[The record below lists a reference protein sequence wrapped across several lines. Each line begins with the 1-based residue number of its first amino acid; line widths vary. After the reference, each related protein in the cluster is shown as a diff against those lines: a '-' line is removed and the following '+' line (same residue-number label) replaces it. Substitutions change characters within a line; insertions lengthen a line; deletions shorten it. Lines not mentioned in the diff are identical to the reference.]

1 MAYILYISNK
11 EAVNPFYEDAWY
23 QLANELNIGKDLFRF
38 LLLKGTADSI
48 PTELIKSDCK
58 AVIINWMGQNDD
70 KRLLAVFDLAK
81 VKQIPVMSC
90 YTFACLPAG
99 YLIDDAV
106 KSRIADYLRSN
117 GAANTKNLFLFV
129 LAEFLHLNLVYTAPK
144 ELPWAGIYLPGEDVL
159 AKEEYY
165 EKHYDPAKPTVVV
178 HFPREHWVWGQLAY
192 VDMLVDELRKLGCN
206 ALPIFSHWNR
216 NKEQGIPAF
225 EENFNTFA
233 KLGGKVIPSALINCL
248 WFSLTVGRD
257 IDDRELLKNIN
268 IPIIQGEIL
277 LQDINEW
284 QNSRWGLEDNEIQ
297 ANIVMPEFDGVIHGV
312 PIAGRQRIN
321 SMIRL
326 VPIKHNITL
335 LALKAFNWARLKQKK
350 NTEKHVALI
359 FHNYPAGNATI
370 GTAMALDSL
379 RSGEIILQAL
389 KEKGYE
395 TGELPQSKGW
405 LAERILSSFTN
416 EISFFKKNSE
426 IAGDYPIYKYA
437 KWYDNLLAKNKNHI
451 TDSWGEAPGKEFIAD
466 TGESFKIAG
475 FIQGNIFVSVQPPRI
490 AHGCLVKSFHNG
502 DIPPTHYY
510 LAYYRWL
517 AEGFKADAVIHL
529 GTHGTLEWLPG
540 KSTGLSNDSYPYLA
554 IDALPNLYPY
564 LISITCEGLQA
575 KRRGAAVL
583 IDHLPAPCEESGLYG
598 NMLEVNSLVDQYLE
612 AYPLGSPMLSKLES
626 VITSKLESPACD
638 WFDGLKPEKT
648 FYQQMEDLHL
658 FLEKISAGQ
667 CRTGLHVLGEIP
679 AGKDLEALLKSV
691 NQGNDELN
699 EGIIEKLVQTPREI
713 TNILAGLSGNYIESG
728 LSGAPTTGMLDC
740 LPSGKNFYGVD
751 PRLLPSPA
759 AWLMGKDLAEQ
770 VIQLY
775 IQEESKYPERIAMI
789 LWSGTNMR
797 TKGCDI
803 AQAMALIGIEP
814 VWSPNGRINGMKVIP
829 LDELR
834 RPRID
839 VVCRISGMYRD
850 SLYPTVEYLDACIK
864 KAMAL
869 EEDVESNYLRK
880 HLAQDAKEFAGEE
893 ISALSSR
900 IFGSAP
906 GTYGAGV
913 NLTIEGRCWQSI
925 DDLRDVFVSW
935 GSYAYGK
942 QQRGQF
948 LPDIFSSQLSKVDV
962 TVKNE
967 DHYEVTMLES
977 DDYNAFHGGL
987 IAAVRSLSG
996 KAPKSY
1002 CGNLSD
1008 RKKIKVQTLSEEMQQ
1023 LYLSQVLNP
1032 KFINGMKKHGY
1043 KGAADLCNIVSHS
1056 FAWDATSNVIENW
1069 MYNELVERYI
1079 RDLAMNKWLRKVNP
1093 WALQKMCSTL
1103 LEAKH
1108 RQLWAASQEVENFLV
1123 KEYLDIEGE
1132 LEEFSDA

>member
-1 MAYILYISNK
+1 MAYILYVSNK
-11 EAVNPFYEDAWY
+11 EAVNSFYEDAWH
-23 QLANELNIGKDLFRF
+23 QQATELNIDKDMLRL
-38 LLLKGTADSI
+38 LLLKGTAGSI
-48 PTELIKSDCK
+48 PAELIKNDCK

-70 KRLLAVFDLAK
+70 KRILAAFELAK
-81 VKQIPVMSC
+81 VKQIPIMSC
-90 YTFACLPAG
+90 FTFACEPVG
-99 YLIDDAV
+99 YLMEESVENA
-106 KSRIADYLRSN
+106 IADYLRNS
-117 GAANTKNLFLFV
+117 GAVNTRNLFLFI
-129 LAEFLHLNLVYTAPK
+129 LAEFLHLDLPYAVPK
-144 ELPWAGIYLPGEDVL
+144 ELPWSGIYLPGEDVVTR
-159 AKEEYY
+159 EEYY
-165 EKHYDPAKPTVVV
+165 KKHYDPAKPTVAVN
-178 HFPREHWVWGQLAY
+178 FPREHWVWGQLAY
-192 VDMLVDELRKLGCN
+192 IDILVEELRKLSCN
-206 ALPIFSHWNR
+206 ALPFFSHWNR

-225 EENFNTFA
+225 EENFNFFA
-233 KLGGKVIPSALINCL
+233 KSDGKVIPSALINCL

-257 IDDRELLKNIN
+257 VDDGELLKSIN
-268 IPIIQGEIL
+268 IPVIQGEIL
-277 LQDINEW
+277 LQEISEW
-284 QNSRWGLEDNEIQ
+284 QNSRWGLGDNEIQ
-297 ANIVMPEFDGVIHGV
+297 ANIIMPEFDGVVHGI

-321 SMIRL
+321 SIIRL
-326 VPIKHNITL
+326 IPIEHNISL
-335 LALKAFNWARLKQKK
+335 LARKALNWARLKQKQ
-350 NTEKHVALI
+350 NAEKRVALI
-359 FHNYPAGNATI
+359 FHNYPAGNANI

-379 RSGEIILQAL
+379 RSGEILLQAL
-389 KEKGYE
+389 KDEGYV
-395 TGELPQSKGW
+395 TGELPRSEGW
-405 LAERILSSFTN
+405 LAERIPSFTN
-416 EISFFKKNSE
+416 EIGFCKQTAE
-426 IAGDYPIYKYA
+426 TAGNYPVQNYA
-437 KWYDNLLAKNKNHI
+437 EWYDNLLANNKNHI
-451 TDSWGEAPGKEFIAD
+451 SDNWGEAPGKEFIDEA
-466 TGESFKIAG
+466 GEHFKIAG
-475 FIQGNIFVSVQPPRI
+475 FLQGNVFVSVQPPRI
-490 AHGCLVKSFHNG
+490 ARGDLAKSFHNG

-517 AEGFKADAVIHL
+517 TEVFKADATIHL

-583 IDHLPAPCEESGLYG
+583 IDHLPAPCEKAGLYG
-598 NMLEVNSLVDQYLE
+598 SMLEVNNLADQYLE
-612 AYPLGSPMLSKLES
+612 AYQLGSPMVSKLES
-626 VITSKLESPACD
+626 VIIAKLESPECD
-638 WFDGLKPEKT
+638 WFEGLKPEKT
-648 FYQQMEDLHL
+648 FYQQIEELHL

-667 CRTGLHVLGEIP
+667 CRIGLHVLGEIP
-679 AGKDLEALLKSV
+679 TGKELEGLLKSF

-699 EGIIEKLVQTPREI
+699 EGIIEKLAQTPREI

-759 AWLMGKDLAEQ
+759 AWLAGKELAEQ

-775 IQEESKYPERIAMI
+775 IQEEGKYPERIAMI

-803 AQAMALIGIEP
+803 AQAMALIGVEP
-814 VWSPNGRINGMKVIP
+814 IWNLNGRLNGMKVIP
-829 LDELR
+829 PDELR

-850 SLYPTVEYLDACIK
+850 SLYPTVEYLDECIK
-864 KAMAL
+864 KVMEL
-869 EEDVESNYLRK
+869 EEDVETNYLKK
-880 HLAQDAKEFAGEE
+880 HLEQDSKEFTGETV
-893 ISALSSR
+893 SALSSR

-913 NLTIEGRCWQSI
+913 NLAIEGRSWQSV
-925 DDLRDVFVSW
+925 DDLKDIFVSW

-948 LPDIFSSQLSKVDV
+948 LPDVFSNQLSKVDV

-1008 RKKIKVQTLSEEMQQ
+1008 RK
-1023 LYLSQVLNP
+1023 
-1032 KFINGMKKHGY
+1032 
-1043 KGAADLCNIVSHS
+1043 
-1056 FAWDATSNVIENW
+1056 
-1069 MYNELVERYI
+1069 R
-1079 RDLAMNKWLRKVNP
+1079 
-1093 WALQKMCSTL
+1093 
-1103 LEAKH
+1103 
-1108 RQLWAASQEVENFLV
+1108 
-1123 KEYLDIEGE
+1123 
-1132 LEEFSDA
+1132 